1 MFAVDARGPL
11 TYRTARTHFARRAA
25 GGTDGRSAARPAAH
39 GHDERGGGGCRHPRA
54 ARPAGSQDYGDGGP
68 VRAGGWLAS
77 RGRTARNRRRD
88 GGGDGRRRGS
98 GLTLAWHA
106 VGILAFG
113 PQPEASKC
121 STTTSCIS
129 PVIRRCWCW
138 AALQLSRI
146 GGVRV
151 AGRRSSSS
159 ARESPT
165 AARTSTRGWPLK
177 PSDRPTA
184 RKRGP
189 DPDPPVPDPHPAR
202 PRVHPP
208 RRLALPRRRHGTSGQ
223 DRWQRPWPGTR

>member
-1 MFAVDARGPL
+1 M
-11 TYRTARTHFARRAA
+11 
-25 GGTDGRSAARPAAH
+25 
-39 GHDERGGGGCRHPRA
+39 
-54 ARPAGSQDYGDGGP
+54 
-68 VRAGGWLAS
+68 
-77 RGRTARNRRRD
+77 
-88 GGGDGRRRGS
+88 
-98 GLTLAWHA
+98 TLAWHA

-189 DPDPPVPDPHPAR
+189 DPDPPVPDRIRPDRACIHRGDWRCLGVGTELAGKTAGSAHGQALAEPDSAQWDRHETGQRRGRRVEIADTAPITVVADPDAAAR
-202 PRVHPP
+202 LDPT
-208 RRLALPRRRHGTSGQ
+208 RRLITVAGVLGTPRYDSLPDGRTPVAAAGR
-223 DRWQRPWPGTR
+223 